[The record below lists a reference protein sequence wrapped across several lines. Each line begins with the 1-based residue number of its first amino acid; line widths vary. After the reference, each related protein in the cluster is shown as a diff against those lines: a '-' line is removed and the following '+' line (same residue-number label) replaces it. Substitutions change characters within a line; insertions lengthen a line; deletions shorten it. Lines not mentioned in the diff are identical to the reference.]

1 MNLETI
7 GSVIGNGLL
16 LTFIITIPLWIM
28 TEEWRDNVER
38 KLKRATKLAKAVKG
52 SKWMAYVES
61 RDEHGWNCGKSV
73 PVTVLSATDEYRIL
87 IKINSTGE
95 EKMIGGL
102 DYLNEFIS
110 APNIKKT
117 TRRMKM
123 PKLIRWG
130 LYLALLKLVWMGVE
144 NAPLIAQFA
153 VTQFVH

>member
-1 MNLETI
+1 MNLEAI

-16 LTFIITIPLWIM
+16 LAFTIGVPLWIW
-28 TEEWRDNVER
+28 TEDWRDEMDR
-38 KLKRATKLAKAVKG
+38 KCRRATKLAKAVKG
-52 SKWMAYVES
+52 SKWIAYVEY
-61 RDEHGWNCGKSV
+61 RDENGWNNGKSV
-73 PVTVLSATDEYRIL
+73 PVTILSATDEYRIL
-87 IKINSTGE
+87 VKVDDTGE
-95 EKMIGGL
+95 EQMIGGL
-102 DYLNEFIS
+102 DYLYEFIS

-117 TRRMKM
+117 TRRTKM